1 MSDDTTFG
9 ATTAWQAAHA
19 PSTGLESPFTAAAA
33 APKAPPSPYGNVL
46 EEAVVPPQASAP
58 SIQEV
63 VGAGRGQQLH
73 LEDLLVWVLQNGG
86 SDLHLEAGAT
96 PCVRVLG
103 QMVPVPNLG
112 PLTGDQIREL
122 VYSVMTERQ
131 RKRFEEDWELDFA
144 HALPSGER
152 FRVNVL
158 KQRGVTGAVFR
169 AIPSEIKSLE
179 TLGMPAVMRDF
190 VNLER
195 GLVLVTGP
203 TGSGKSTTLAALI
216 DLVNRTRRG
225 HIVTIED
232 PIEFLHTHRMS
243 VVTQREVGNDTRSFS
258 AALKHVLRQ
267 DPDVILVGEMRDLE
281 TIQTALTAAE
291 TGHLVFATLHTRST
305 AETISRI
312 IDVFPPEAQQ
322 QVRIQLAASLQGVIC
337 QTLCRTADLNG
348 RVPAIE
354 VMIATPPIRA
364 LIRDNRLA
372 QIPSTL
378 QSGSEHGMQTLNMH
392 LAQLVAERRI
402 TPETASEKASDRDEL
417 LQLLARVPGISG
429 FSAKV

>member
-1 MSDDTTFG
+1 MSDGTSFG
-9 ATTAWQAAHA
+9 GAAAWQAAAQA
-19 PSTGLESPFTAAAA
+19 PSTGLESPFATAA
-33 APKAPPSPYGNVL
+33 KSPRTPFSSQSD
-46 EEAVVPPQASAP
+46 EAVVPPVAASP

-63 VGAGRGQQLH
+63 VGVVRGQQLR
-73 LEDLLVWVLQNGG
+73 LEDLLVWVLQNNG

-122 VYSVMTERQ
+122 VYSIMTERQ
-131 RKRFEEDWELDFA
+131 RKTYEEDWELDFA
-144 HALPSGER
+144 HALPTGER

-158 KQRGVTGAVFR
+158 RQRGVAGAVFR

-179 TLGMPAVMRDF
+179 SLGMPPVVSEFAG
-190 VNLER
+190 LER

-216 DLVNRTRRG
+216 DLVNRSRRG

-232 PIEFLHTHRMS
+232 PIEFIHTHRMS
-243 VVTQREVGNDTRSFS
+243 IITQREIGNDTKSFS
-258 AALKHVLRQ
+258 EALKHVLRQ

-281 TIQTALTAAE
+281 TISTALTAAE

-312 IDVFPPEAQQ
+312 IDVFPPEQQQ
-322 QVRIQLAASLQGVIC
+322 QVRIQLASALQAVVC
-337 QTLCRTADLNG
+337 QTLCRTIDRTG
-348 RVPAIE
+348 RVAAIE
-354 VMIATPPIRA
+354 VMVATPPIRA
-364 LIRDNRLA
+364 LVRDNRLA

-378 QSGSEHGMQTLNMH
+378 QSGSEFGMQTLNMH
-392 LAQLVAERRI
+392 LSELVAQRRI
-402 TPETASEKASDRDEL
+402 SPDTAAEKASDRDEL
-417 LQLLARVPGISG
+417 LQLLSRVPGLTG
-429 FSAKV
+429 FTPRN

>member
-1 MSDDTTFG
+1 MSDDTFG
-9 ATTAWQAAHA
+9 AMSAWQAAHA
-19 PSTGLESPFTAAAA
+19 PSTGLESPFTAAG

-46 EEAVVPPQASAP
+46 EEAVVPPQPTAP

-63 VGAGRGQQLH
+63 VGGTGRGQQLR
-73 LEDLLVWVLQNGG
+73 LEDLLVWVLQNNG

-179 TLGMPAVMRDF
+179 TLGMPGVMRDF
-190 VNLER
+190 ANLER

-312 IDVFPPEAQQ
+312 IDVFPPEQQQ
-322 QVRIQLAASLQGVIC
+322 QVRIQLGSALQAVVC
-337 QTLCRTADLNG
+337 QTLCRTSDLKG

-354 VMIATPPIRA
+354 VMIATPAIRA
-364 LIRDNRLA
+364 LVRDNRLA
-372 QIPSTL
+372 QIPSAL
-378 QSGSEHGMQTLNMH
+378 QSGAEHGMQTLNMH
-392 LAQLVAERRI
+392 LAQLVSERRI

-429 FSAKV
+429 FSAKG

>member
-1 MSDDTTFG
+1 MSDESTFG
-9 ATTAWQAAHA
+9 GASAWQAAQA
-19 PSTGLESPFTAAAA
+19 PSTGLESPFATSTSTSATGG
-33 APKAPPSPYGNVL
+33 PFGSNS
-46 EEAVVPPQASAP
+46 EEVVVPPQGVTP

-63 VGAGRGQQLH
+63 VGVVRGQQLR
-73 LEDLLVWVLQNGG
+73 LEDLLVWVLQNNG

-122 VYSVMTERQ
+122 VYSIMTERQ
-131 RKRFEEDWELDFA
+131 RKRYEEDWELDFA
-144 HALPSGER
+144 HALPTGER

-158 KQRGVTGAVFR
+158 KQRGVVGAVFR
-169 AIPSEIKSLE
+169 AIPNDIKTLE
-179 TLGMPAVMRDF
+179 SLGMPPVISEFAG
-190 VNLER
+190 LER

-203 TGSGKSTTLAALI
+203 TGSGKSTTLASLI
-216 DLVNRTRRG
+216 DLVNRSRRG

-243 VVTQREVGNDTRSFS
+243 IVTQREVGNDTRSFS

-281 TIQTALTAAE
+281 TISTALTAAE

-305 AETISRI
+305 SETISRI
-312 IDVFPPEAQQ
+312 IDVFPPEQQQ
-322 QVRIQLAASLQGVIC
+322 QVRIQLASALQGVVC
-337 QTLCRTADLNG
+337 QTLCRTLDRTG
-348 RVPAIE
+348 RVAAIE
-354 VMIATPPIRA
+354 IMVATPPIRA

-392 LAQLVAERRI
+392 LSQLVAERRI
-402 TPETASEKASDRDEL
+402 SPDTASEKASDRDEL
-417 LQLLARVPGISG
+417 LQLLARVPGLTG
-429 FSAKV
+429 FSAKG